1 MNTVGKI
8 LLRERRKRRF
18 SLAKLSERT
27 KIKEQYLRA
36 IEKEEWGSLPNFA
49 TTQGFVKNVA
59 SALGTN
65 PGTAVALLRR
75 DWEERKVEKET
86 GRGHIA
92 TLWTP
97 KTTTMA
103 IGILVTLLVGFY
115 LIEQY
120 KTFTAPPP
128 LDISETTRVANGVK
142 ISGQT
147 ASEAQVLING
157 EPLLVDK
164 NGNFSITITQLQP
177 GGKLTV
183 ESRSRSGK
191 STKKEI
197 IVP

>member
-8 LLRERRKRRF
+8 LSRERRKRRF

-59 SALGTN
+59 AVLGTN
-65 PGTAVALLRR
+65 PETSIALLRR
-75 DWEERKVEKET
+75 DWEERNEKKET
-86 GRGHIA
+86 KKTHA

-97 KTTTMA
+97 KTTT
-103 IGILVTLLVGFY
+103 ITIILLGTLMISFY
-115 LIEQY
+115 LLQQY

-128 LDISETTRVANGVK
+128 LNISGVEKTTNGIK

-147 ASEAQVLING
+147 TSEAQVLIND

-164 NGNFSITITQLQP
+164 NGNFSITITQLLP
-177 GGKLTV
+177 GEKLTI